1 MTVIIEQVALN
12 KSNLL
17 LKIVSQNTQ
26 TLQPS
31 TKMVKVEIMYKSYL
45 KEGFV
50 QRPCGLIKSRRK
62 RKHF

>member
-26 TLQPS
+26 TLQPL
-31 TKMVKVEIMYKSYL
+31 TKMDKVEIMYKSYL
-45 KEGFV
+45 KDKLEDFGSET
-50 QRPCGLIKSRRK
+50 LWSNSK
-62 RKHF
+62 

>member
-17 LKIVSQNTQ
+17 LKIFSQKTQ
-26 TLQPS
+26 TLQPL

-45 KEGFV
+45 KDKLEGL
-50 QRPCGLIKSRRK
+50 GSDA
-62 RKHF
+62 